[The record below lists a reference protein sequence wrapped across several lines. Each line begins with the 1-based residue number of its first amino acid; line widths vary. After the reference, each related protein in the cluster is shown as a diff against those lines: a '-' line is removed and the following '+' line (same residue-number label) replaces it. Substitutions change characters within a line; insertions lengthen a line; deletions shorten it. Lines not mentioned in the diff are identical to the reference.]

1 MNHKLTFNW
10 IGGNTSAADHMK
22 KTFNAAGIP
31 WRYGSFFNLQAALNG
46 SDYVNVEYYQISGN
60 LFGITEKPPRASK
73 YFGVPSE
80 ELYQEKPNADGYFR
94 EELKALDR
102 TEEPG
107 RFLAGNLLAA
117 LEMADE
123 YRRGGYETVDI
134 VASCQHYGR
143 YYVLCRGYNPALR
156 AC

>member
-107 RFLAGNLLAA
+107 QFMTNGLLSA
-117 LEMADE
+117 LEMADY
-123 YRRGGYETVDI
+123 YRRAGYESVDI
-134 VASCQHYGR
+134 VQSIQDQR
-143 YYVLCRGYNPALR
+143 RFFVLCRYYNPALR
-156 AC
+156 SL